1 MVAIVDLP
9 SFIFG
14 AVNAAAIVFTLC
26 NGKKIKKFEKEMF
39 FGKDKPNEN
48 HFTSRRDAQK
58 KSA

>member
-14 AVNAAAIVFTLC
+14 AANAAVIVFAIY
-26 NGKKIKKFEKEMF
+26 NGKRIEKFNKELL
-39 FGKDKPNEN
+39 FGKEKTNEN
-48 HFTSRRDAQK
+48 HFTNRRDAKK

>member
-14 AVNAAAIVFTLC
+14 AANAAVIVFTLC

-48 HFTSRRDAQK
+48 HFTSRRDAKK

>member
-1 MVAIVDLP
+1 MMAIVDLP

-14 AVNAAAIVFTLC
+14 AVNAGIIILGVY
-26 NGKKIKKFEKEMF
+26 NRDRIEKFNKELL
-39 FGKDKPNEN
+39 FGKEKQNEI

>member
-1 MVAIVDLP
+1 MMAIVDLP

-14 AVNAAAIVFTLC
+14 AANAAVIVFAIY
-26 NGKKIKKFEKEMF
+26 NGKRIEKFSKEML
-39 FGKDKPNEN
+39 FGKEKVNEI